1 MFVCATTLIMY
12 EIMMSRLIAVMWLY
26 TLVDL
31 TAALS
36 TGVHVATMSSLGQL
50 RVQDTK
56 IP

>member
-1 MFVCATTLIMY
+1 MY
-12 EIMMSRLIAVMWLY
+12 EIMMSHLIAVMQLY
-26 TLVDL
+26 NLVDL

-36 TGVHVATMSSLGQL
+36 TGVHVAIMSSLGQL